1 MNTERI
7 KEIQQA
13 TAYPESVSVQQ
24 ALLQVWNET
33 EQEQL
38 GIAAVSSRF
47 NFGQE
52 VWFLN
57 GRHVMSGKVEAIR
70 GQKHYL
76 YEHTDI
82 ELEVCLTS
90 GKMGCK
96 FWVKDEDCFET
107 RQALVDSVL
116 NGC

>member
-1 MNTERI
+1 MG
-7 KEIQQA
+7 K
-13 TAYPESVSVQQ
+13 VSDY
-24 ALLQVWNET
+24 NGT
-33 EQEQL
+33 PQL

-57 GRHVMSGKVEAIR
+57 GRHIMNGKVEAIR

-82 ELEVCLTS
+82 ELEVYHTS
-90 GKMGCK
+90 GEMGCK

-107 RQALVDSVL
+107 RQALIDAVL